1 MNSGYQPL
9 SSVAHRLKVSEPDLM
24 DFEQRRWISFMK
36 RNGSVFL
43 SSRDEYKAKFIVHLR
58 CLCLTDEEIGKVMD
72 AEEPPYSLARIPS
85 IIGRPISV
93 PV

>member
-9 SSVAHRLKVSEPDLM
+9 SSVASRLKVSEPDLM

-43 SSRDEYKAKFIVHLR
+43 SSRDEYKAKCILHLR
-58 CLCLTDEEIGKVMD
+58 GLSLTDEEIGKVMD
-72 AEEPPYSLARIPS
+72 AEEPPYSLARIPN
-85 IIGRPISV
+85 IIGRPLSV

>member
-9 SSVAHRLKVSEPDLM
+9 SSVAHRLKIGEPDLM
-24 DFEQRRWISFMK
+24 DFAHRRWITCVK

-43 SSRDEYKAKFIVHLR
+43 SSRDEYKAKCILHLR
-58 CLCLTDEEIGKVMD
+58 GLRLTDDEIGKVLD
-72 AEEPPYSLARIPS
+72 AEEPPYSLARIPD
-85 IIGRPISV
+85 IIGRPLTV